1 MTFALELDCTA
12 YESLFLIHVM
22 VGLGRPEAMQF
33 KVTSEPITALWFL
46 GFSTI
51 RMFWVSK
58 E

>member
-1 MTFALELDCTA
+1 MIFALGLDCAA
-12 YESLFLIHVM
+12 YESLFLIHVI

-46 GFSTI
+46 GSSRTCIFG
-51 RMFWVSK
+51 VSK